1 MKITIEF
8 FNFPLDNT
16 KKLLTVKN
24 SWTQKNFKKI
34 IFFIMQFE
42 NHTVLDC
49 VIIQACEGCLRSQN
63 ILKQFFQNE

>member
-1 MKITIEF
+1 M
-8 FNFPLDNT
+8 
-16 KKLLTVKN
+16 
-24 SWTQKNFKKI
+24 Q
-34 IFFIMQFE
+34 QFE